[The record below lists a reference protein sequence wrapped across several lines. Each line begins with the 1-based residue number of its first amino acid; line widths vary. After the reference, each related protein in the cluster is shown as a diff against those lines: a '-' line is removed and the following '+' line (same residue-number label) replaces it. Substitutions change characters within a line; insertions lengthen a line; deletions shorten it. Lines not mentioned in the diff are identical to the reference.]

1 MKKMMPYFLLIL
13 LSVSLYGE
21 SKKLIELPA
30 PQRTG
35 GMPLMEA
42 LDKRSSSRDFS
53 ERELSDQ
60 VLSNLLWAAFG
71 INRENGKRTA
81 PSSQGKT
88 EMEVYVATGKGL
100 FLYIPEKNA
109 LEQVL
114 EKDIR
119 NKTGKQLFVNKAPV
133 NLIFVANY
141 KKAGNTNSQ
150 KYRSTSGMNT
160 GFISQ
165 NVYLYCASE
174 GLATVVRGWFDNDSL
189 RKAMNLED
197 YKDIILTQTVGY
209 PK

>member
-1 MKKMMPYFLLIL
+1 MKMMIISLLIL
-13 LSVSLYGE
+13 TMSISLLG
-21 SKKLIELPA
+21 KDDDIIPLPE
-30 PQRTG
+30 PQKTG

-42 LDKRSSSRDFS
+42 LYQRHTSRSFQGK
-53 ERELSDQ
+53 ELPDQ

-88 EMEVYVATGKGL
+88 EMEIYVATSKGL
-100 FLYIPEKNA
+100 FLYQPEKNG
-109 LEQVL
+109 LKKIL
-114 EKDIR
+114 NKDIR
-119 NKTGKQLFVNKAPV
+119 AQTGKQDFVAKAPV

-141 KKAGNTNSQ
+141 QKAGNVDPE
-150 KYRSTSGMNT
+150 KYKYTSGMNT

-165 NVYLYCASE
+165 NIYLYCASE
-174 GLATVVRGWFDNDSL
+174 GLATVVRGWFDQDEL

-197 YKDIILTQTVGY
+197 HKGIILTQTVGY

>member
-1 MKKMMPYFLLIL
+1 MKRMMTFFLMMFMTVTI
-13 LSVSLYGE
+13 YGE
-21 SKKLIELPA
+21 NIKLIELPA
-30 PQRTG
+30 PKRTG
-35 GMPLMEA
+35 GIPLMDA
-42 LDKRSSSRDFS
+42 LNKRSSSRDFS

-71 INRENGKRTA
+71 INRDNGKRTA

-88 EMEVYVATGKGL
+88 EMEIYVATGKGL

-114 EKDIR
+114 DKDIR
-119 NKTGKQLFVNKAPV
+119 KKTGKQLFVNKAPV

-141 KKAGNTNSQ
+141 KKAGNTNSE

>member
-1 MKKMMPYFLLIL
+1 MKKIMQLFLVMVLA
-13 LSVSLYGE
+13 VGLYGQN
-21 SKKLIELPA
+21 KNVIELPA

-35 GMPLMEA
+35 GMPLMDA
-42 LDKRSSSRDFS
+42 LNNRSSSRDFS
-53 ERELSDQ
+53 DRELSDQ

-88 EMEVYVATGKGL
+88 EMEIYVATGKGL

-109 LEQVL
+109 LEKIL
-114 EKDIR
+114 DKDIR
-119 NKTGKQLFVNKAPV
+119 KKTGKQPFVNKAPV

-141 KKAGNTNSQ
+141 KKAGNTNSE
-150 KYRSTSGMNT
+150 KYRSTSGINS

-174 GLATVVRGWFDNDSL
+174 GLSTVARGWFDRDDL
-189 RKAMNLED
+189 HKAMNLED

>member
-1 MKKMMPYFLLIL
+1 MKQIMPLFLVMVLA
-13 LSVSLYGE
+13 VGLYGQN
-21 SKKLIELPA
+21 KNLIELPA

-35 GMPLMEA
+35 GMPLMDA
-42 LDKRSSSRDFS
+42 LNNRSTSRDFS
-53 ERELSDQ
+53 DRELSDQ
-60 VLSNLLWAAFG
+60 ILSNLLWAAFG

-88 EMEVYVATGKGL
+88 EMEIYVATGKGL

-109 LEQVL
+109 LEKIL
-114 EKDIR
+114 DKDIR
-119 NKTGKQLFVNKAPV
+119 KKTGKQPFVNKAPV

-141 KKAGNTNSQ
+141 KKAGNTNSE
-150 KYRSTSGMNT
+150 KYRSTSGINS

-174 GLATVVRGWFDNDSL
+174 GLSTVVRGWFDRDDL
-189 RKAMNLED
+189 HKAMNLED

>member
-1 MKKMMPYFLLIL
+1 MKLMTILFVMMITI
-13 LSVSLYGE
+13 VNVYGE
-21 SKKLIELPA
+21 NKQLIELPA

-35 GMPLMEA
+35 GMPLMDA
-42 LDKRSSSRDFS
+42 LNSRSTARDFS

-71 INRENGKRTA
+71 INRESGKRTA

-88 EMEVYVATGKGL
+88 EIEIYVATGKGL

-109 LEQVL
+109 MEQIL
-114 EKDIR
+114 DKDIR
-119 NKTGKQLFVNKAPV
+119 GKTGKQLFVKKAPV

-141 KKAGNTNSQ
+141 KKAGNVNPE

-174 GLATVVRGWFDNDSL
+174 GLGTVVRGWFDNDSL

-197 YKDIILTQTVGY
+197 HKDIILTQTVGY

>member
-1 MKKMMPYFLLIL
+1 MKQIMPLFLVMVLA
-13 LSVSLYGE
+13 VGLYGQN
-21 SKKLIELPA
+21 KNLIELPA

-35 GMPLMEA
+35 GMPLMDA
-42 LDKRSSSRDFS
+42 LNNRSTSRDFS
-53 ERELSDQ
+53 DRELSDQ
-60 VLSNLLWAAFG
+60 ILSNLLWAAFG

-88 EMEVYVATGKGL
+88 EMEIYVATGKGL

-109 LEQVL
+109 LEKIL
-114 EKDIR
+114 DKDIR
-119 NKTGKQLFVNKAPV
+119 KKTGKQLFVNKAPV

-141 KKAGNTNSQ
+141 KKAGNTNSE
-150 KYRSTSGMNT
+150 KYRSTSGINS

-174 GLATVVRGWFDNDSL
+174 GLSTVVRGWFDRDDL
-189 RKAMNLED
+189 HKAMNLED